1 MRDVVISASDISVT
15 PPAETQDDII
25 VPVIAIVP
33 NTIAEVA
40 EAVEVEVT
48 APEATLSALS
58 APADERCPEY
68 ESTFAEYGLEP
79 VAAFSYIAWHESRC
93 TVSAINSTL
102 NRDKSRDIG
111 LLQINSTWKT
121 VTSKICGTPWGD
133 MDALLNVECNLRVA
147 KYLLK
152 NGGLSHWSSWNK
164 RGN

>member
-1 MRDVVISASDISVT
+1 MI
-15 PPAETQDDII
+15 PPAETQDGII
-25 VPVIAIVP
+25 VPVVAIVP
-33 NTIAEVA
+33 NAVAEVT

-48 APEATLSALS
+48 APEATVSALS
-58 APADERCPEY
+58 MPVDERCPEY

-93 TVSAINSTL
+93 VASAINSTL

-121 VTSKICGTPWGD
+121 VTSKLCGAPWGD
-133 MDALLNVECNLRVA
+133 TDALLNLECNLRVA

-152 NGGLSHWSSWNK
+152 HGGLSHWTSWNE
-164 RGN
+164 RGK